1 MQEMLAPRP
10 GTAFVQK
17 GVSCAHAGTK
27 EHTAGAAPKAKQ
39 PKSKAKCI
47 NCFIHTFLKLDCV
60 YGRWRFGS
68 SLHPLNGKHKG
79 CSGAEGHHS
88 LPQTS
93 PHTH

>member
-27 EHTAGAAPKAKQ
+27 EHTAGAAP
-39 PKSKAKCI
+39 KAKCI